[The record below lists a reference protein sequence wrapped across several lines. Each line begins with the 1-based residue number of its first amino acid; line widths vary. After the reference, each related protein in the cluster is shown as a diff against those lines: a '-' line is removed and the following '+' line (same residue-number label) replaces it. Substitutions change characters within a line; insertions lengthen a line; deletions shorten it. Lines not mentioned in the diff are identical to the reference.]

1 MNNSMSINDSLPTDS
16 NQLRDRLVILE
27 LNNQKVWVKLATPIV
42 HDQIFMK
49 AQEVFP
55 LLKNSFFFFT
65 DINDARLDYILVDY
79 ILGNPSGVTLKI
91 QTFND
96 DVVIC
101 DIDHNNL
108 SNPNILQNYTSEKVT
123 TTPDPNISCDDD
135 NDSLHSPPA
144 KKKNIEDRQ
153 ALKNFDKEKL
163 RRLILATAYGDDL
176 MKEYDQNQYLSTA
189 NHKKII
195 RLIVKYLL
203 DYKDKI
209 KRTLSSNDKAECA
222 AAVIELFPNLRNP
235 HGKLGYEHFY
245 DSTSSSGYIATGLSN
260 SSRKKPGSNCVKSI
274 KDKSSDAVLR
284 EVTETQAVNET
295 VDVKDAIEFMKSAVP
310 DQKDDIILKIQLI
323 HDIRRFLH
331 MNENF
336 FTVYPRFLDVPEL
349 IDVEFKLLFPEIA
362 SDIFIKTF
370 PKYILAALDVY
381 EVEKRDK
388 SMLDWDQVTNSLI
401 SLTQLVPPTAKGKK
415 NAIRVKTKLIVDK
428 LIVLRPFGTPL
439 QLKDSTKS
447 PQPKLLAVGLNKS
460 AISQYHISIDNHC
473 ISLKVKS
480 IVEAIDALFKAHY
493 VFNVKFDVDL
503 KNFWIFM
510 QHNFYGISSQCT
522 N

>member
-1 MNNSMSINDSLPTDS
+1 MSHLMNNSMSINDSLPTDS

-79 ILGNPSGVTLKI
+79 ILGNPPGVTLKI

-144 KKKNIEDRQ
+144 KKKNIEDPQ

-189 NHKKII
+189 NHKKIV

-415 NAIRVKTKLIVDK
+415 M
-428 LIVLRPFGTPL
+428 
-439 QLKDSTKS
+439 
-447 PQPKLLAVGLNKS
+447 
-460 AISQYHISIDNHC
+460 
-473 ISLKVKS
+473 
-480 IVEAIDALFKAHY
+480 LFE
-493 VFNVKFDVDL
+493 
-503 KNFWIFM
+503 
-510 QHNFYGISSQCT
+510 
-522 N
+522 